1 MLVRALTQQFQ
12 STFDGAGG
20 HSTVLWFD
28 PEQEYEALLPHLTGV
43 TLWRYDGSL
52 LRLRYRLIQ
61 RPAGEKVVVYLPMHQ
76 EGAEVLRP
84 FFATG
89 LLFTDRLYK
98 FLRRQGLDFPDDPQV
113 AHELRALLPRLAAR
127 SVGKGREFWIYNLA
141 NLERARETLIGSFD
155 DALLRFL
162 AAPAAEWARLKSEQ
176 LDGLFAAQL
185 ESSYGLAV
193 AVEGDPDELARR
205 FSAQVVLVQAFT
217 DAGQPGGFPYRDRL
231 PEPLAYDRCR
241 AFLARWQ
248 RDAAYKAAYIRLA
261 DGLQTRYNLAGWA
274 AGLPAAAAL
283 SLGATFANVED
294 ALWSGAEAAM
304 AGLEG
309 EAGWREWLAQGRE
322 RCTARA
328 AGFWA
333 AEGRAPGWGL
343 LARAADLLA
352 AVHAARGELDGLTT
366 PAGLLARY
374 AEAWWRIDADF
385 RALREGLDA
394 HEGLCYERLRGRCN
408 RSYRD
413 ILARMND
420 RFTSLLRAET
430 AWPADALPRQDRFWA
445 DVMGGP
451 AAARGRSARGAA
463 RRGKTAILLV
473 DALRY
478 ELGQALLAG
487 LATDAAGDERRITAR
502 LAAIPTVTPIGMT
515 ALLPGG
521 EARAVSYSADWQITI
536 DPRFLRET
544 GGLPSGNLKD
554 KAARRAWLEAHAPGA
569 AFYNLG
575 DLLNTPAARLPEAPL
590 TIVFDTTLDAVGE
603 NAGSLAWSTFSA
615 LLGNV
620 KRGIHKLLGLGI
632 GEVHVVADHG
642 FLLLEEIGEHEKASV
657 RSVPA
662 LAVHERYLL
671 GRGLGRT
678 EQVAFP
684 VPGGDDLIAWYPLG
698 IGCFKTPGPY
708 NYVHG
713 GLSLQELVIP
723 HLTITQQAVGR
734 PAGVRAELP
743 ARITGLFKVTL
754 EPVVTSTTDLPR
766 QVTLALEAA
775 GDPVIPPLSLTVAP
789 GDSIQQTI
797 LLPQGCGLE
806 AGQRVRWVLRDT
818 VTGEVL
824 IEQDAVNQD
833 DLR

>member
-1 MLVRALTQQFQ
+1 MLVRALTQYFQ
-12 STFDGAGG
+12 SHFASTGD
-20 HSTVLWFD
+20 HTTVLWFD
-28 PEQEYEALLPHLTGV
+28 PDHEYEALLPHLAGV

-52 LRLRYRLIQ
+52 LRLRHRLIH
-61 RPAGEKVVVYLPMHQ
+61 RPAGEKTVVYLPMRQ
-76 EGAEVLRP
+76 EDAEVLRP
-84 FFATG
+84 FFATS
-89 LLFTDRLYK
+89 LIFTDRLYK

-127 SVGKGREFWIYNLA
+127 SVGKGREFWTYNLA

-162 AAPAAEWARLKSEQ
+162 AAPAAEWARLRGEQ

-185 ESSYGLAV
+185 ESTYGLAV
-193 AVEGDPDELARR
+193 AAEEEPDELARR
-205 FSAQVVLVQAFT
+205 FTAQIVLVQAFT
-217 DAGQPGGFPYRDRL
+217 DAGQPEGFPYRDRL
-231 PEPLAYDRCR
+231 PEPLTYERCR

-274 AGLPAAAAL
+274 AGLPAATAL
-283 SLGATFANVED
+283 GLGATFANVED
-294 ALWSGAEAAM
+294 ALWSGIEAAM

-309 EAGWREWLAQGRE
+309 EADWRSWLAQGRE
-322 RCTARA
+322 RCAARA
-328 AGFWA
+328 ASFWA

-352 AVHAARGELDGLTT
+352 AVHAARGELDGLAT

-385 RALREGLDA
+385 RVLREGLDA

-420 RFTSLLRAET
+420 RFTALLRAES
-430 AWPADALPRQDRFWA
+430 AWPADALARQDAFWA
-445 DVMGGP
+445 DVMGQP
-451 AAARGRSARGAA
+451 AARGRSARGAA
-463 RRGKTAILLV
+463 RRGKIAILFV
-473 DALRY
+473 DALRF

-487 LATDAAGDERRITAR
+487 LAADGAGDERRTTAR

-521 EARAVSYSADWQITI
+521 ERRAVDYDADWNITI
-536 DPRFLRET
+536 SEADGARV
-544 GGLPSGNLKD
+544 SGNLKD

-575 DLLNTPAARLPEAPL
+575 DLLNTPAARLPEAPI

-603 NAGSLAWSTFSA
+603 NAGVLALSTFSA
-615 LLGNV
+615 LLLNI

-657 RSVPA
+657 RSVPT

-678 EQVAFP
+678 EQVSFP

-734 PAGVRAELP
+734 PVGVRAELP
-743 ARITGLFKVTL
+743 ARITGQFKIVL
-754 EPVVTSTTDLPR
+754 EPVVTSTTDQPR

-775 GDPVIPPLSLTVAP
+775 GQPVAPPLSCVVEP
-789 GDSIQQTI
+789 GGATEQTI
-797 LLPQGCGLE
+797 LLPMGCGLE
-806 AGQRVRWVLRDT
+806 AGQRVRWVLRDA

-824 IEQDAVNQD
+824 VEQDAVSQV
-833 DLR
+833 DLW

>member
-1 MLVRALTQQFQ
+1 MLVQALTQHFR
-12 STFDGAGG
+12 SYFDSAEN
-20 HSTVLWFD
+20 HTLALWFD
-28 PEQEYEALLPHLTGV
+28 PEREYEALLPHLAGV
-43 TLWRYDGSL
+43 ALWRYDGSL
-52 LRLRYRLIQ
+52 LRLRHRLIQ
-61 RPAGEKVVVYLPMHQ
+61 RAAGEKTVVYLPMHQ
-76 EGAEVLRP
+76 EDAEVLRP
-84 FFATG
+84 FFATS
-89 LLFTDRLYK
+89 LLFTDKLYK

-127 SVGKGREFWIYNLA
+127 SVGKGREFWTYNLD
-141 NLERARETLIGSFD
+141 NLERARETLIGNFD

-162 AAPAAEWARLKSEQ
+162 AAPAAEWTRLRGEQ

-185 ESSYGLAV
+185 ESTYGLAT
-193 AVEGDPDELARR
+193 ATDGDPDELARR
-205 FSAQVVLVQAFT
+205 FTAQVALVQAFT
-217 DAGQPGGFPYRDRL
+217 DAGQPGDFPYRDRL
-231 PEPLAYDRCR
+231 PEPLYYDRCH

-248 RDAAYKAAYIRLA
+248 RDAAYKATYIRLVA
-261 DGLQTRYNLAGWA
+261 DLQTRYNLAGWA
-274 AGLPAAAAL
+274 AGLPAATGLAL
-283 SLGATFANVED
+283 AATFANVED
-294 ALWSGAEAAM
+294 ALWAGVETAM

-309 EAGWREWLAQGRE
+309 EADWRMWLARGKEQFV
-322 RCTARA
+322 ARA
-328 AGFWA
+328 ANFWA
-333 AEGRAPGWGL
+333 AEGRAAGWGL

-352 AVHAARGELDGLTT
+352 AIHAARGELDGLTA
-366 PAGLLARY
+366 PASLLVRY

-385 RALREGLDA
+385 RILREGLDA
-394 HEGLCYERLRGRCN
+394 HEGLPYERLRDRCN

-420 RFTSLLRAET
+420 RFTALLRGES
-430 AWPADALPRQDRFWA
+430 AWPADSLARQDHFWA
-445 DVMGGP
+445 DVFGQP
-451 AAARGRSARGAA
+451 AAARSKATRGGA
-463 RRGKTAILLV
+463 RRGKIAIMFV

-478 ELGQALLAG
+478 ELGQALHAALVEER
-487 LATDAAGDERRITAR
+487 AGDERRITAK

-515 ALLPGG
+515 ALLPSG
-521 EARAVSYSADWQITI
+521 ERRAVSYGADWNITI
-536 DPRFLRET
+536 AEAD
-544 GGLPSGNLKD
+544 GAGVSGNLKD

-575 DLLNTPAARLPEAPL
+575 DLLNTPAARLHEAPV

-603 NAGSLAWSTFSA
+603 NAGSLALSTFSA

-632 GEVHVVADHG
+632 SEVHVVADHG

-657 RSVPA
+657 RTVPA

-671 GRGLGRT
+671 GRGLGKT

-684 VPGGDDLIAWYPLG
+684 VPGSDDLIAWYPLG

-734 PAGVRAELP
+734 PVGVRAELP
-743 ARITGLFKVTL
+743 ARITGQFKVVL
-754 EPVVTSTTDLPR
+754 EPVVTSTTDQPR

-775 GDPVIPPLSLTVAP
+775 GQPVAPPLSCVVEP
-789 GDSIQQTI
+789 GGSVEQTI
-797 LLPQGCGLE
+797 LLPMGCGLE
-806 AGQRVRWVLRDT
+806 SGQRVRWVLRDA

-824 IEQDAVNQD
+824 AEQDAVSQV
-833 DLR
+833 DLW